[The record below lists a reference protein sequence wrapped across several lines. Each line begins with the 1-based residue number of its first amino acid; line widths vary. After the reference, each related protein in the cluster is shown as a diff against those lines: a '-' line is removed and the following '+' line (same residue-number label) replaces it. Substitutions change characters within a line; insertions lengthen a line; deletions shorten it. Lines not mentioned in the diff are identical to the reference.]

1 MADRH
6 TIIQTQVITDWS
18 VQKRGR
24 LFICSQGTF
33 RAMHSDAVITVCPY
47 PKKRNGFPDLFGFEF
62 VTLCDLA
69 KDDIGSDP
77 INELCLIMDCGCC
90 GFNRKVPIHCLIEVK
105 TKKYPKLTQGQQD
118 HLNYCVSIGG
128 RAYVARESD
137 NEYDLIEWT
146 VT

>member
-24 LFICSQGTF
+24 LFICTQGTF

-62 VTLCDLA
+62 ATVPYRNSGSFNTL
-69 KDDIGSDP
+69 
-77 INELCLIMDCGCC
+77 
-90 GFNRKVPIHCLIEVK
+90 PIHCLIEVK
-105 TKKYPKLTQGQQD
+105 TKKYPRLTQEQQD

-128 RAYVARESD
+128 RAYVARETDSGY
-137 NEYDLIEWT
+137 ELIEWE
-146 VT
+146 VM